1 MFGVDTNVLLYAVD
15 ADSEFHVPCRE
26 LIEQARGQAA
36 PWFLTWGI
44 CYEFLR
50 VATHPRVYRNPWT
63 SQAAWG
69 FIRTLLACPGLSV
82 LTATRR
88 HGAVL
93 GQCLDELPEARGN
106 FMHDLHIA
114 ALMREHGIAR
124 IVTRDSDFHR
134 FGFLQVVDP
143 LRAAQSG

>member
-1 MFGVDTNVLLYAVD
+1 VFVVDTNVLLYAAD
-15 ADSEFHVPCRE
+15 SDSEFHEPCRE
-26 LIEQARGQAA
+26 LVDQARRQTT

-50 VATHPRVYRNPWT
+50 VATHPRVYRNPWN
-63 SQAAWG
+63 SEAAWS
-69 FIRTLLACPGLSV
+69 FIRTLLACPGSSL

-88 HGAVL
+88 HADVL
-93 GQCLDELPEARGN
+93 AQCLQDLPEARGN
-106 FMHDLHIA
+106 LVHDLHIA
-114 ALMREHGIAR
+114 TLMREHGIGR

-143 LRAAQSG
+143 LRAG

>member
-1 MFGVDTNVLLYAVD
+1 MFVIDTNVLLYAVD
-15 ADSEFHVPCRE
+15 ADSEFHAPCRE

-63 SQAAWG
+63 SQAAWS
-69 FIRTLLACPGLSV
+69 FIRTLLACPELSV

-88 HGAVL
+88 HAAVL

-114 ALMREHGIAR
+114 VLMREHGIAR

-143 LRAAQSG
+143 LRSVQSG

>member
-1 MFGVDTNVLLYAVD
+1 VFVVDTNVLLYAAD
-15 ADSEFHVPCRE
+15 ADSEFHAPCRK
-26 LIEQARGQAA
+26 LIEEARAQAA

-63 SQAAWG
+63 SQAAWA
-69 FIRTLLACPGLSV
+69 FIQTLRACPGLSV

-88 HGAVL
+88 HAAVL
-93 GQCLDELPEARGN
+93 GQCLEELPEARGN
-106 FMHDLHIA
+106 LLHDLHIA

-143 LRAAQSG
+143 LRAA

>member
-1 MFGVDTNVLLYAVD
+1 MFVVDTNVLLYAAD
-15 ADSEFHVPCRE
+15 ADSEFHRPCLN

-50 VATHPRVYRNPWT
+50 VATHPRVYRRPWT

-69 FIRTLLACPGLSV
+69 FIESLLACPGLSV

-88 HGAVL
+88 HAAVL
-93 GQCLDELPEARGN
+93 GQCLEELPEARGN
-106 FMHDLHIA
+106 LMHDLHSA
-114 ALMREHGIAR
+114 VLMREHGISR

-134 FGFLQVVDP
+134 FGFLEVVDP
-143 LRAAQSG
+143 LRPRR

>member
-1 MFGVDTNVLLYAVD
+1 MFVVDTNVLLYAVD
-15 ADSEFHVPCRE
+15 ADSEFHGPSRE
-26 LIEQARGQAA
+26 VIEKARGQPA

-50 VATHPRVYRNPWT
+50 VSTHPRVYRNPWT
-63 SQAAWG
+63 SQAALG
-69 FIRTLLACPGLSV
+69 FIQTLLACPGLSV

-88 HGAVL
+88 HAAVL

-106 FMHDLHIA
+106 LLHDLHIA
-114 ALMREHGIAR
+114 TLMREHGIAR

-134 FGFLQVVDP
+134 FGFLEVIDP
-143 LRAAQSG
+143 LRVA